1 MILMKLKYAMPNT
14 FLNVVLI
21 TEHCKFLEYI
31 DFHCTRNEIKI
42 LYRLSNQ
49 LIRIIKGP
57 NIFRF
62 LSDEQNC
69 QYILSNVTGMNN
81 ESNTDFF
88 DSITRFGMGTGIIGF
103 VVFAMSYIF
112 VTCLNHAAENQVT
125 FNVIKYL
132 TLALFV
138 KICYN

>member
-1 MILMKLKYAMPNT
+1 MPNT

-21 TEHCKFLEYI
+21 TEHCKFLKYI
-31 DFHCTRNEIKI
+31 DFHCTTNEII

-49 LIRIIKGP
+49 LIEIKNSP

-81 ESNTDFF
+81 ESSTDFF

-125 FNVIKYL
+125 YNVIKYL
-132 TLALFV
+132 TVAFL
-138 KICYN
+138 